1 MSKPVKELIVADYK
15 KRFEEIEDALLIDI
29 RGVNA
34 NDNNKMRI
42 SLREKDI
49 RITIVKNTLAK
60 MAFTGS
66 SLEPL
71 SPAMVGPSA
80 LAFGGNSVV
89 EVARELVEWAKKTA
103 HMELKAA
110 VLDGEFF
117 EGEAGVKRLSEFPT
131 KEEAHGRIIQ
141 IALSP
146 VSNVVGA
153 ALASG
158 SKILGIIKEIQERLE
173 DGKAISKAG

>member
-15 KRFEEIEDALLIDI
+15 KRFEDIEDALLIDI

-34 NDNNKMRI
+34 NDNNKIRN
-42 SLREKDI
+42 SLRQKDI

-60 MAFTGS
+60 MAFAGS

-89 EVARELVEWAKKTA
+89 EVARELVDWAKKTA

-131 KEEAHGRIIQ
+131 KEEAHGIIVQ

-146 VSNVVGA
+146 GSNVVGG
-153 ALASG
+153 ALAPG
-158 SKILGIIKEIQERLE
+158 SNILGIIKEIQERLE
-173 DGKAISKAG
+173 DGKTIAKAS